1 MATVKHDLKD
11 VPVRVSTGLKE
22 AYVQSLDGSIFR
34 YVQSTNMPS
43 KDIFHIGREM
53 SIGEGFSIWAW
64 NPGAYPV
71 TLVVS
76 TAE

>member
-11 VPVRVSTGLKE
+11 VPIRLSTGLKE
-22 AYVQSLDGSIFR
+22 AYAQSLDGAIFR
-34 YVQSTNMPS
+34 YVQSTDMPS
-43 KDIFHIGREM
+43 KDVFHVGREL
-53 SIGEGFSIWAW
+53 SISEGFSIWAW
-64 NPGAYPV
+64 NPGGYPV